1 MTRFQKNL
9 PHRQTT
15 DRQTGK
21 TDCLTPLRACALGVI
36 KFCEM
41 THKIQLVMFPTLKL
55 PKTYIRD
62 RSSLVPRP
70 PRPAF
75 DACNKSWAWRP
86 GNEARQE
93 YMMLSCS
100 LCRNEDAIDMRSC
113 RGFKYKHVPK
123 SHLA

>member
-1 MTRFQKNL
+1 MTRFQFFL
-9 PHRQTT
+9 PDRQTT

-55 PKTYIRD
+55 PKTNIRG
-62 RSSLVPRP
+62 RSSLVPR

-93 YMMLSCS
+93 YMMSSCS
-100 LCRNEDAIDMRSC
+100 WSRNEDDINMRSC
-113 RGFKYKHVPK
+113 SSRVPN
-123 SHLA
+123 S